1 MAYFTPAE
9 LPENKYYLF
18 GKEGGKK
25 LASEYDLPFLGQIPL
40 IQSIRE
46 GGDEGVPAMVGNDVL
61 TKEAFT
67 KVVSLAVR
75 QIAVRNADLPKTQTI
90 TVEQDA

>member
-1 MAYFTPAE
+1 
-9 LPENKYYLF
+9 
-18 GKEGGKK
+18 
-25 LASEYDLPFLGQIPL
+25 
-40 IQSIRE
+40 
-46 GGDEGVPAMVGNDVL
+46 MVGNDTL